1 MKHLLALFTAF
12 ALGVPALSAA
22 DRLPNIVM
30 IFIDDLGYGDLGC
43 YGAQGYETPN
53 LDRMAKE
60 GVRFTDFYSAQP
72 VCSAS
77 RSAMMTGCYP
87 SRVSI
92 MGALSPQ
99 ARIGLHPDEMTMAE
113 LLKQKGY
120 ATAIFGKW
128 HLGCKEPLLPTNQGF
143 DEYLGLPYSNDMS
156 PLPEHNPRPNAA
168 KAYPPIPLLEGTK
181 EIEME
186 PDQSK
191 LTTLYTERSVKFIK
205 ANKDKPFFLYLPH
218 TMVHVPLYVS
228 DKFKGKTKRGLFGD
242 VMEEVDWSVGEIL
255 KTLKDEGLDDNTLVM
270 FTSDNGPWAIF
281 GNHAGNAGPLRESK
295 GNTHDGGVREPFIA
309 RWPGKIPAGT
319 TCTEPAMTIDVFA
332 TVAKLTGAPL
342 PDHPIDGKDIWPL
355 LSGQPGAKSPHEA
368 LFFYYGNNELQAM
381 RSGQWKLMF
390 PHKSNSIE
398 GATLGADGK
407 PGVFVSKTEGLEL
420 YDLNDDIG
428 EKTNVADR
436 HPDVMVRLQAMA
448 DKMRHEL
455 GDTLTK
461 TTGTGVRPHG
471 TF

>member
-1 MKHLLALFTAF
+1 MKRFLALITAF
-12 ALGVPALSAA
+12 ALCATALPAAEK
-22 DRLPNIVM
+22 LPNIVM

-77 RSAMMTGCYP
+77 RAALMTGCYP

-92 MGALSPQ
+92 MGALSP
-99 ARIGLHPDEMTMAE
+99 AAKIGLHPDEMTMAE

-168 KAYPPIPLLEGTK
+168 KNYPPIPLIEGTK
-181 EIEME
+181 VIEVE

-191 LTTLYTERSVKFIK
+191 LTTLYTERSVAFIK
-205 ANKDKPFFLYLPH
+205 KNKDKPFFLYLPH

-228 DKFKGKTKRGLFGD
+228 DKFKGKAKRGLFGD

-281 GNHAGNAGPLRESK
+281 GNHAGSAGPLRESK
-295 GNTHDGGVREPFIA
+295 GNTHEGGVREPFIA
-309 RWPGKIPAGT
+309 RWPGKIPAGQ
-319 TCTEPAMTIDVFA
+319 TCTEPAMTIDIFS

-355 LSGQPGAKSPHEA
+355 LSGQPDAKSPHEA

-381 RSGQWKLMF
+381 RSGHWKLMF

-398 GATLGADGK
+398 GAKLGADGK
-407 PGVFVSKTEGLEL
+407 PGEFVVKQEGLEL
-420 YDLNDDIG
+420 YDLNDDVG
-428 EKTNVADR
+428 EKNNVADK
-436 HPDVMVRLQAMA
+436 HPEVMAQLDAMA

-455 GDTLTK
+455 GDALTK
-461 TTGTGVRPHG
+461 TIGAAVRPAG
-471 TF
+471 TL

>member
-12 ALGVPALSAA
+12 ALGVPTLSAA

-53 LDRMAKE
+53 LDLMAKE

-205 ANKDKPFFLYLPH
+205 ANKNKPFFLYLPH

-309 RWPGKIPAGT
+309 RWPGRIPAGI

-342 PDHPIDGKDIWPL
+342 PNHPIDGKDIWPL